1 MSRTLPPRLAALV
14 GLVLAVCL
22 SGCAAGSDP
31 APSNSASKDLR
42 IAINLADMASLDLA
56 RVSADAM
63 LAVVPLFGQ
72 TLVSVN
78 PDDVTKLDP
87 MLAESWEVSDD
98 ASSVTFTLRQDV
110 TFSTGRPMTA
120 EDVKFSFDRV
130 KNIQGAP
137 SDKLQSIEST
147 TVIDDHTIRF
157 DLVAPDSGFVASTAT
172 LFFAIMD
179 SQEVIAQGGASD
191 VAAVDTDDAQS
202 FLDANTVGT
211 GPYQLREWRRNEQA
225 VFEPNPEY
233 WGEEE
238 PAFDTITFADIRE
251 PATQA
256 QLIQRGDVDVALDID
271 ADTAAGL
278 PTDNGVE
285 VLTTPSFNLIY
296 MALNNASADVPAFGD
311 LRVRQAVQKVIDYD
325 GISKGLAQGSP
336 RPAAAVPLGF
346 LGADDIEP
354 VATDVEGAKQLMAEA
369 GYEDGFD
376 VEVSFANVVQ
386 YGVPLNALWEK
397 LASDLA
403 QIDIR
408 LTLKPTEFDSWI
420 EAYRAGELPM
430 TSSFYGPDFFDTSM
444 FLDPFGRND
453 GVVALRVAMDIPG
466 NQALFDE
473 YKASTDQELRRD
485 LAEQMITA
493 MRDDA
498 SIITIVQ
505 PKKIIA
511 HRDDLSGVAYS
522 PTSNVTVLDITR
534 S

>member
-1 MSRTLPPRLAALV
+1 MSRTLQSRLAALV
-14 GLVLAVCL
+14 GLVLALCL
-22 SGCAAGSDP
+22 SGCMVGSDSSP
-31 APSNSASKDLR
+31 TASSKDLR
-42 IAINLADMASLDLA
+42 IAVNLADMASLDLA

-72 TLVSVN
+72 TLVSVD
-78 PDDVTKLDP
+78 PDDVTQLEP
-87 MLAESWEVSDD
+87 LLAESWEVSDD

-137 SDKLQSIEST
+137 SDKLQSVSEI
-147 TVIDDHTIRF
+147 TVVDDHTVRF

-191 VAAVDTDDAQS
+191 ADAVSTDDAQS

-211 GPYQLREWRRNEQA
+211 GPYQLRDWRRNEQA

-233 WGEEE
+233 WGDEE
-238 PAFDTITFADIRE
+238 PAFETITFADIRE

-256 QLIQRGDVDVALDID
+256 QLVQRGDVDVALDID

-278 PTDNGVE
+278 QSSSGAE

-296 MALNNASADVPAFGD
+296 MALNNGSADVPAFGD

-325 GISKGLAQGSP
+325 GISQAFTQDSP

-346 LGADDIEP
+346 LGADDVEP
-354 VATDVEGAKQLMAEA
+354 VDTDVEGARALMAEA

-376 VEVSFANVVQ
+376 VQVSFANVVQ

-403 QIDIR
+403 QINID
-408 LTLKPTEFDSWI
+408 LTLQPTEFDSWI
-420 EAYRAGELPM
+420 EAYRAGDLPM

-444 FLDPFGRND
+444 FIDPLGRND
-453 GVVALRVAMDIPG
+453 GVVAQRVDMDIPG

-473 YKASTDQELRRD
+473 YKASTDQTLREEL
-485 LAEQMITA
+485 ATQMITA

-498 SIITIVQ
+498 SIIAIVQ
-505 PKKIIA
+505 PKKIIV

-522 PTSNVTVLDITR
+522 PTSNVTVLDISR